1 MHHGV
6 YSTLFFFIHL
16 PLRGTSRPPFGED
29 VRGCRHSSFSLPR
42 NTSIHKDSIFGKNLP
57 PSCLKMKPISP
68 KRRGDIQPKRSRIL
82 PKKDFYFTHI
92 LGIYYP
98 NLPSSEEIKAL
109 IMHIPFSLLREK
121 EIQDLAYFVSL

>member
-1 MHHGV
+1 
-6 YSTLFFFIHL
+6 
-16 PLRGTSRPPFGED
+16 
-29 VRGCRHSSFSLPR
+29 
-42 NTSIHKDSIFGKNLP
+42 
-57 PSCLKMKPISP
+57 MKPISP
-68 KRRGDIQPKRSRIL
+68 KSRGDIQPKRSRIP

-98 NLPSSEEIKAL
+98 NLPSSEEIEAL